1 MCRSLILSLL
11 AAAVATPVVAQ
22 NAKEVLAT
30 AQAKQA
36 ERWETVDNYTVI
48 QSINGQR
55 MAMYFEK
62 FEVDGQPAFR
72 LVPMLEYA
80 NQGGGREMSA
90 AEMREAARATDSA
103 AVMTEGMGNEPCEGC
118 GPTLLPGMNMSGMM
132 RDYGVMLRA
141 GATAKEEAAAG
152 GYGRNDAKANVQAMS
167 EFAQRAKVVGTENVN
182 DRQAYLLR
190 AEKLDDVDLGQPS
203 GKGKFTLN
211 TMSVWL
217 DTEHYVPL
225 RMTMDGTMR
234 AEGKTKPITIE
245 RVSDDYRKAGPLY
258 ESYRQVMRISGMME
272 GMDPKERKK
281 LEKARADME
290 KMEAEIDKMPAAY
303 RGMME
308 ERLKQARK
316 QLAMMANEGAF
327 ESVVEV
333 AEIKINAG
341 PPKGMEGMQ

>member
-1 MCRSLILSLL
+1 MLRSLTLSLL
-11 AAAVATPVVAQ
+11 AVAVATPAVAQ
-22 NAKEVLAT
+22 SAKEVLAT

-62 FEVDGQPAFR
+62 FEANGQPAFR

-90 AEMREAARATDSA
+90 EEMRAAAKTMDSA
-103 AVMTEGMGNEPCEGC
+103 SVVAEEADNQASEEGGLMM
-118 GPTLLPGMNMSGMM
+118 PGMNMSGMM
-132 RDYGVMLRA
+132 KDYGMMLRA

-152 GYGRNDAKANVQAMS
+152 GYGREDAKANTRAMS
-167 EFAQRAKVVGTENVN
+167 EFARRAKVAGTESVN
-182 DRQAYLLR
+182 GRKAYLLR
-190 AEKLDDVDLGQPS
+190 AEKLEDVDLGQPS
-203 GKGKFTLN
+203 DEGKFTLN

-225 RMTMDGTMR
+225 RMKMDGTME
-234 AEGKTKPITIE
+234 AEGQTKPITIE
-245 RVSDDYRKAGPLY
+245 RVSDDYRKVGPLY
-258 ESYRQVMRISGMME
+258 ESHRQVMRISGMME
-272 GMDPKERKK
+272 AMDPKERKK
-281 LEKARADME
+281 LEKARAEME

-303 RGMME
+303 RGMVE
-308 ERLKQARK
+308 ERLKQAR
-316 QLAMMANEGAF
+316 QQMAMMADEGAF